1 MKLYVMVG
9 IPSSGKTTWARKNLK
24 HCVYV
29 ATDDIRVELF
39 GNAAFTT
46 HHWKVFDIA
55 YQRVVDALRAGK
67 DVVYDATNIR
77 PKERLM
83 ILRHVA
89 RQGIK
94 CEAIAVVRD
103 VTPEKAIE
111 MQKGRPRKVPDP
123 VIRQFHGMFVPPSP
137 REGFTSIQY
146 V

>member
-9 IPSSGKTTWARKNLK
+9 IPSSGKTTWAQKNLK
-24 HCVYV
+24 NCVIV
-29 ATDDIRVELF
+29 STDDVRMELF
-39 GNAAFTT
+39 GNAGINA
-46 HHWKVFDIA
+46 HDWRVFAIA

-89 RQGIK
+89 KEGIR

-111 MQKGRPRKVPDP
+111 MQKDRARKVPEP
-123 VIRQFHGMFVPPSP
+123 IIRQFHRAFVPPSP
-137 REGFTSIQY
+137 REGFISVRY